1 MKTMSAPVAS
11 LDITNAEI
19 AEKLAVAEPIRGC
32 RKYHA
37 YVYVGYSEKAVGYH
51 QWTCSVCGDT
61 SITICTVYLGNYD
74 HCQVCE
80 VVGYRFV

>member
-1 MKTMSAPVAS
+1 MEYGKTTTKPTKPGKAS
-11 LDITNAEI
+11 PGGGD
-19 AEKLAVAEPIRGC
+19 KSMP
-32 RKYHA
+32 
-37 YVYVGYSEKAVGYH
+37 EKAVGYH